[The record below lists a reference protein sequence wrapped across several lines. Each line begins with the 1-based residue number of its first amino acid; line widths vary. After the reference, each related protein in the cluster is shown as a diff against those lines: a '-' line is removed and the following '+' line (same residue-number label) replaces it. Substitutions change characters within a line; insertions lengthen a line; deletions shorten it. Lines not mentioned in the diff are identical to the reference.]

1 MTEYASP
8 WKEILDKYFAEFMQL
23 CFPELYQAI
32 DWVTPT
38 KMLDKEF
45 QQIAQESETG
55 QRTVDKLVEVR
66 LLTGQLEWILVHL
79 EIQSQS
85 SDSFARRMFVY
96 YYSNGRN
103 RCLTSLPLNN
113 MGWKRGWKKAN

>member
-55 QRTVDKLVEVR
+55 QRTVDKAGRSAFAHRAVGMDTGPFGNTEPVE
-66 LLTGQLEWILVHL
+66 
-79 EIQSQS
+79 
-85 SDSFARRMFVY
+85 
-96 YYSNGRN
+96 
-103 RCLTSLPLNN
+103 
-113 MGWKRGWKKAN
+113 